1 MCGPGGVMLVNGGRV
16 RPHRAALRPAPQA
29 ALRSSAQTR
38 HNRIAVYMRIIYR
51 AKEYP
56 SAARDSVAED
66 APIWQA
72 LAKDGPI
79 WEGRLFDVDTLPDA
93 NKLPEDKIGRASC
106 RERV

>member
-1 MCGPGGVMLVNGGRV
+1 VTNRDKNDGI
-16 RPHRAALRPAPQA
+16 RAR
-29 ALRSSAQTR
+29 
-38 HNRIAVYMRIIYR
+38 MRFIYR

-56 SAARDSVAED
+56 SAAQESVAED

-93 NKLPEDKIGRASC
+93 NKLPEDIYHQAASALVIH
-106 RERV
+106 RDI

>member
-1 MCGPGGVMLVNGGRV
+1 MLVNGGRV

-56 SAARDSVAED
+56 SAAQESVAED

-93 NKLPEDKIGRASC
+93 NKLPEDIYHQAASALVIH
-106 RERV
+106 RDI